1 MAIRYSGDAEVRL
14 QWDDERRLY
23 RGVVSDP
30 EFVWRGTTGPTGL
43 SPRSSEAYDRA
54 ARVLLKRADTWAQEN
69 EDAKID
75 YAEDQSGMVIL
86 RVFQAPCP
94 TRTLGTDGR
103 RSGGR
108 RATNKA
114 RRRAATK

>member
-1 MAIRYSGDAEVRL
+1 MAVRYSGDAEVRL

-30 EFVWRGTTGPTGL
+30 EFVWRGTTGPTGS

-54 ARVLLKRADTWAQEN
+54 ARVLLERADAWARE
-69 EDAKID
+69 EEGARID
-75 YAEDQSGMVIL
+75 YASDAQGMVIL

-94 TRTLGTDGR
+94 VRI
-103 RSGGR
+103 
-108 RATNKA
+108 A
-114 RRRAATK
+114 RRRRPAFGVRMRT

>member
-54 ARVLLKRADTWAQEN
+54 ARVLLARADAWVREN
-69 EDAKID
+69 EGAQIDFAKDA
-75 YAEDQSGMVIL
+75 SGMVLL

-94 TRTLGTDGR
+94 SRTLDVGGDRRRRAGRR
-103 RSGGR
+103 RSGGGH
-108 RATNKA
+108 AI
-114 RRRAATK
+114 

>member
-30 EFVWRGTTGPTGL
+30 EFIWRGTTGPTGL
-43 SPRSSEAYDRA
+43 SPRSSQAYDRA
-54 ARVLLKRADTWAQEN
+54 ARVLFTRADAWVREN
-69 EDAKID
+69 EDAQID
-75 YAEDQSGMVIL
+75 LARDASGMVLL

-94 TRTLGTDGR
+94 SRMSDVGGDRTRATGR
-103 RSGGR
+103 RRSVGGR
-108 RATNKA
+108 TI
-114 RRRAATK
+114 